1 MTEMAEHLHV
11 QISVMTSPCI
21 FFIFDVVSNE
31 RYQIDVASLEEEK
44 MDNVSKV
51 SVKIFSTS

>member
-1 MTEMAEHLHV
+1 MAEHLHV